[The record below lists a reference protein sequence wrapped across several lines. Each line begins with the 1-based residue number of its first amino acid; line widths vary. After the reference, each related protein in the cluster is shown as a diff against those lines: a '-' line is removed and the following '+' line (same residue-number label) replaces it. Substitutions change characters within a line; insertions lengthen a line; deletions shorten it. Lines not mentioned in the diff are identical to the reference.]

1 MEIVV
6 NRRRFLEDRTIGD
19 MFIDGHLYC
28 QTLEDKVRTGEKVY
42 GKTAIPAGKYE
53 VRLTYSNRFKVVM
66 PQLMNVPGFEGIR
79 IHSGNKPEHTEGCL
93 LVGRK
98 KGVDSISESVLAFE
112 TLFPAIRKMVGE
124 GHLFIDIQGGIEAK
138 DWKAA

>member
-28 QTLEDKVRTGEKVY
+28 QTLEDKVRTGEKVP
-42 GKTAIPAGKYE
+42 GKTAIPAGRYE

-93 LVGRK
+93 LVGKEVGDEVHKSRDTYNDLMDVLE
-98 KGVDSISESVLAFE
+98 GVYKIEK
-112 TLFPAIRKMVGE
+112 I
-124 GHLFIDIQGGIEAK
+124 HLTIK
-138 DWKAA
+138 